1 MHCAI
6 NLHEKLNVMIESLHT
21 HLGNLWKE
29 INRKEGKSQTVLT
42 LISSFF
48 LPGLKDVILPLIS
61 LRSLNLVIGHYAK
74 CDLDIFP
81 EISSS

>member
-1 MHCAI
+1 MHCGI
-6 NLHEKLNVMIESLHT
+6 NLHEKLNVMIETPHT

-29 INRKEGKSQTVLT
+29 INRKEGKSHTVLM
-42 LISSFF
+42 LIFSFF

-61 LRSLNLVIGHYAK
+61 LRSLNLVIRHYVK
-74 CDLDIFP
+74 CDLGIFP

>member
-1 MHCAI
+1 MI
-6 NLHEKLNVMIESLHT
+6 NLHEKLNVMIETPRT

-42 LISSFF
+42 LIFSFY
-48 LPGLKDVILPLIS
+48 LPGLKDVILPLIL
-61 LRSLNLVIGHYAK
+61 LRSLNLVIGHYVK

-81 EISSS
+81 EISSTCPF